1 MYENGNKMRLIVLFA
16 LLVAALLMLA
26 APAMAE
32 PSTPFVI
39 DGWVLY
45 ENGTACDNPAIN
57 ITNLNTG
64 AEWQAETNA
73 SYNYYQIVRANGT
86 DLNVSETLRFSVTSP
101 GEDQSNVTEHT
112 VNQTE
117 VDAGGFE
124 CNITL
129 KSTIVSCDSSGSEKN
144 EFASGET
151 VYAKGSGLAA
161 DTNYKL
167 WIQDD
172 PVYEGYALITGNCT
186 SCGADCPGKTGVAVI
201 TDADGCFVLTP
212 LWNISADAQITYKGY
227 DIVADKQDDG
237 DDTGRYNAASDGI
250 DSASVAGI
258 IAPVPE
264 LASIILFAV
273 GLVMLIGLVRFR
285 RGE

>member
-86 DLNVSETLRFSVTSP
+86 DLNVSETLRFSVTS
-101 GEDQSNVTEHT
+101 Q
-112 VNQTE
+112 
-117 VDAGGFE
+117 
-124 CNITL
+124 
-129 KSTIVSCDSSGSEKN
+129 KN

-151 VYAKGSGLAA
+151 VYVKGSGLAA

-285 RGE
+285 RGG